1 MDDEVAVRREI
12 RTRVVPNHD
21 GMGNDGYV
29 LSVCRN
35 NQCWEEPGTSPNCS
49 DFGVVAISASD
60 PDFIAHG
67 WED

>member
-1 MDDEVAVRREI
+1 MTAAGLAVDNEEAIRREI

-35 NQCWEEPGTSPNCS
+35 N
-49 DFGVVAISASD
+49 
-60 PDFIAHG
+60 
-67 WED
+67 